1 VVHGYQEYIPT
12 LSEPGLRLRL
22 RQWSGTV
29 SVPILVGD
37 GQIVRGSWDIA
48 RFANEHSGVASLGDF
63 SEIAPWHELSER
75 ALEEGRS
82 RVVRSVLEN
91 PDALE
96 EAVAALFPRVLARP
110 LRFIARDAA
119 ARLNR
124 KYAHLVQPGSLRN
137 ALVRTRDQLERAGG
151 DFLLGKFSF
160 ADITMAVILEMV
172 APIARTEPP
181 LGPATKAC
189 WSAPELAAE
198 FQDLLRWRERLVAHV
213 EPVFSQLRDRIG

>member
-1 VVHGYQEYIPT
+1 VAHGYREYIPT

-29 SVPILVGD
+29 SVPILLG
-37 GQIVRGSWDIA
+37 GERIVRGSWDIA
-48 RFANEHSGVASLGDF
+48 RYANERSGDARLGDF
-63 SEIAPWHELSER
+63 SDALPWHELSER

-82 RVVRSVLEN
+82 RVVRCVLEN
-91 PDALE
+91 PDALD

-110 LRFIARDAA
+110 LRFVARDAA

-137 ALVRTRDQLERAGG
+137 ALLRTREQLGRGDG

-172 APIARTEPP
+172 APIARAEPP

-189 WSAPELAAE
+189 WSDPTLAAE
-198 FQDLLRWRERLVAHV
+198 FQDLLLWRERLVARV
-213 EPVFSQLRDRIG
+213 EPVFSQFRGRTG